1 RQRGLGLI
9 QDMVPNHIGDGHRW
23 LRWPPARDW
32 INPPG
37 DGGTLTNHARTSIRD
52 AYAAPADREG
62 FTRGWFAPSMPDLN
76 TTQPLLAR
84 YLVQQ

>member
-1 RQRGLGLI
+1 YHGYAATDLYRVDPRLGTLDDYKRLAAEARQRGLGLI

-23 LRWPPARDW
+23 LRRPPARDW

-52 AYAAPADREG
+52 A
-62 FTRGWFAPSMPDLN
+62 
-76 TTQPLLAR
+76 
-84 YLVQQ
+84 